1 MLLPGGR
8 EQLVAEHLFS
18 REGWVAV
25 FCEQNLFPSL
35 LFVLVSLIPPQSVV
49 AGVGE
54 EQYVRE
60 TPWPFTDAALWHM
73 PGYQQSLDISGVCE
87 LYMLWDEP
95 WGQFLLQDRWEEKR
109 DETKF
114 LTMKVVK
121 HCCRAPER
129 WWNLRRWRFQNSISQ
144 DPEQHDLIWS

>member
-8 EQLVAEHLFS
+8 EQLVVEHLFS

-54 EQYVRE
+54 EQYVRD

-87 LYMLWDEP
+87 LFMLWDDNFYCRTD
-95 WGQFLLQDRWEEKR
+95 GKR
-109 DETKF
+109 KEMRQNAWQWKWLSTAAGRQRHGEIS
-114 LTMKVVK
+114 VVGDFK
-121 HCCRAPER
+121 TQLVKTL
-129 WWNLRRWRFQNSISQ
+129 NNMT
-144 DPEQHDLIWS
+144 